1 MRKDYSYGLDS
12 FWFFSHLF
20 DQRRLCSRKSDIKEC
35 LKAPAHREPQ
45 ETFNSLS
52 KVLFIFPSW
61 YLFAIGL
68 EPAFGFKN
76 EIYHLIYAPIPRSV
90 TLRASTGIW
99 RLRTVRIE
107 PKNESC
113 RGRTVPKNEPNRHPP
128 TVRFM
133 KTEPNRTVVTLKHA
147 QPTYIYYYKSVVS
160 RLSYVVVQVVPCQA
174 ACWPKDTE
182 TQTSC
187 HSGCKNRWGFP
198 NAKFKSAKRFAGY
211 LLSSSLQIICWTSFS
226 QIPNVSKH
234 SGSGF
239 TDYIKL
245 VSLSSHLHNF
255 KSMSPSPGSGSV
267 MVHESKPPLK
277 PPMRPK
283 KPLKT
288 RPHLP
293 KRRYPRAF
301 DPLRQTQNKLGTTVI
316 TGCTSF
322 IIFPLNKQDQTGLF

>member
-12 FWFFSHLF
+12 FLFFSHLF

-128 TVRFM
+128 TARFM
-133 KTEPNRTVVTLKHA
+133 KTEPNRTVVTLVNMDFF
-147 QPTYIYYYKSVVS
+147 YG
-160 RLSYVVVQVVPCQA
+160 RLYA
-174 ACWPKDTE
+174 T
-182 TQTSC
+182 
-187 HSGCKNRWGFP
+187 
-198 NAKFKSAKRFAGY
+198 RF
-211 LLSSSLQIICWTSFS
+211 
-226 QIPNVSKH
+226 
-234 SGSGF
+234 
-239 TDYIKL
+239 
-245 VSLSSHLHNF
+245 
-255 KSMSPSPGSGSV
+255 
-267 MVHESKPPLK
+267 
-277 PPMRPK
+277 
-283 KPLKT
+283 
-288 RPHLP
+288 
-293 KRRYPRAF
+293 
-301 DPLRQTQNKLGTTVI
+301 
-316 TGCTSF
+316 
-322 IIFPLNKQDQTGLF
+322 GLFILLKALRPLLPDLCSAFFPHHVV

>member
-12 FWFFSHLF
+12 FLFFSHLF

-133 KTEPNRTVVTLKHA
+133 KTEPNRTVVTLSLPLTRFCSA
-147 QPTYIYYYKSVVS
+147 QPLETGVRIFRVPQ
-160 RLSYVVVQVVPCQA
+160 RTFTQVGSSNHC
-174 ACWPKDTE
+174 
-182 TQTSC
+182 
-187 HSGCKNRWGFP
+187 
-198 NAKFKSAKRFAGY
+198 
-211 LLSSSLQIICWTSFS
+211 SSL
-226 QIPNVSKH
+226 
-234 SGSGF
+234 
-239 TDYIKL
+239 
-245 VSLSSHLHNF
+245 
-255 KSMSPSPGSGSV
+255 
-267 MVHESKPPLK
+267 
-277 PPMRPK
+277 
-283 KPLKT
+283 
-288 RPHLP
+288 
-293 KRRYPRAF
+293 
-301 DPLRQTQNKLGTTVI
+301 LGT
-316 TGCTSF
+316 CT
-322 IIFPLNKQDQTGLF
+322 

>member
-12 FWFFSHLF
+12 FLFFSHLF

-133 KTEPNRTVVTLKHA
+133 KTEPNRTVVTLENETEIPQGSLFVA
-147 QPTYIYYYKSVVS
+147 VVM
-160 RLSYVVVQVVPCQA
+160 
-174 ACWPKDTE
+174 
-182 TQTSC
+182 TS
-187 HSGCKNRWGFP
+187 
-198 NAKFKSAKRFAGY
+198 
-211 LLSSSLQIICWTSFS
+211 
-226 QIPNVSKH
+226 
-234 SGSGF
+234 
-239 TDYIKL
+239 
-245 VSLSSHLHNF
+245 
-255 KSMSPSPGSGSV
+255 
-267 MVHESKPPLK
+267 
-277 PPMRPK
+277 
-283 KPLKT
+283 
-288 RPHLP
+288 
-293 KRRYPRAF
+293 
-301 DPLRQTQNKLGTTVI
+301 
-316 TGCTSF
+316 
-322 IIFPLNKQDQTGLF
+322 